1 VAGSIS
7 PIDGLDPDRT
17 AHDPPS
23 GARARVAFI
32 GLGVMGLPMASNLIA
47 AGYRLTVASRGQ
59 GPIDAAVALGATSSS
74 TPREATLESDVV
86 ISMLPDTPDV
96 ESVAEGPDGVLAGLA
111 AGAVWIDMSTISPI
125 TSRRL
130 ASEAAAR
137 MASFLDAPVSG
148 GQAAAKAGS
157 LTIMVGGDLSAFE
170 GVRDILTVLGARV
183 TLVGGP
189 GAGQIAKAANQI
201 LVGGTIA
208 LVAEALSFVSALGVD
223 REPVREALLGGFA
236 QSKVLELH
244 GQRMLDGDFAPGFRA
259 DLQHKDL
266 SIALDTGRVERLPL
280 PMTSQVRELFNVL
293 RAQGGGDLDHSA
305 LALAYESISGR
316 DSGLGVIRRT
326 SSEAVPRG
334 AAESG
339 KTS

>member
-1 VAGSIS
+1 VRGR
-7 PIDGLDPDRT
+7 L
-17 AHDPPS
+17 
-23 GARARVAFI
+23 AFI
-32 GLGVMGLPMASNLIA
+32 GLGAMGLPMASNLIG
-47 AGYRLTVASRGQ
+47 AGYRVTVVSRSQ
-59 GPIDAAVALGATSSS
+59 GPIDAAVAHGATSSA

-86 ISMLPDTPDV
+86 ITMLPDTPDV
-96 ESVAEGPDGVLAGLA
+96 ESVAEGPDGVLAGLTP
-111 AGAVWIDMSTISPI
+111 GAVWIDMSTISPI

-130 ASEAAAR
+130 ATETAAR
-137 MASFLDAPVSG
+137 SCAFLDAPVSG

-157 LTIMVGGDLSAFE
+157 LTIMAGGDPSVFE
-170 GVRDILTVLGARV
+170 GVRDILTVLGSRL

-208 LVAEALSFVSALGVD
+208 LVAEALAFVAALGVD

-244 GQRMLDGDFAPGFRA
+244 GQRMLEGDFAAGFRA

-305 LALAYESISGR
+305 LALTYEHLSGR
-316 DSGLGVIRRT
+316 DSRLGTIQRGT

-334 AAESG
+334 AAESE